1 MTRTLC
7 HSTMWSDTHPPGCLD
22 LRRIELIVRLR
33 INTMTYIDLDLYLV
47 PFAVVDLWVFR
58 RVTNSP
64 ENGRLA
70 SVRPPDD
77 KDPETA
83 EFLSKV
89 FEITCVFCRH
99 SGEGLREEK

>member
-1 MTRTLC
+1 M
-7 HSTMWSDTHPPGCLD
+7 
-22 LRRIELIVRLR
+22 
-33 INTMTYIDLDLYLV
+33 NTTAYVDLDLYLV
-47 PFAVVDLWVFR
+47 PLSVVDLRVFR
-58 RVTNSP
+58 RVTYRP

-83 EFLSKV
+83 EFLSEV

-99 SGEGLREEK
+99 SGEGLRKEK